1 MNHDWT
7 DDIRDK
13 LANYTEEPPTIDP
26 ALLRSQMVHA
36 AHTARMKTTLAWGRR
51 LVAAAAIAAIALP
64 PAMTLLTA
72 LTSTPHTCCSST
84 TTRPPSRPQAPWPT
98 DSWRS
103 GSTARSTNLTRQ

>member
-64 PAMTLLTA
+64 PAMTLLTRQGDTPPPTAGRGPDIPA
-72 LTSTPHTCCSST
+72 LPSKRTP
-84 TTRPPSRPQAPWPT
+84 
-98 DSWRS
+98 
-103 GSTARSTNLTRQ
+103 L

>member
-51 LVAAAAIAAIALP
+51 PQPSPSLRC
-64 PAMTLLTA
+64 
-72 LTSTPHTCCSST
+72 H
-84 TTRPPSRPQAPWPT
+84 RP
-98 DSWRS
+98 
-103 GSTARSTNLTRQ
+103 